1 MSHFPRPLLFW
12 SYMKHL
18 ALLLALTGLLFSL
31 PQTLRADPVK
41 MDNAIELLRQA
52 KDSTTP
58 LPLLEKALADLK
70 ESKPTPKGTAAVN
83 RKKAAGLEA
92 AGKEHKQ
99 KAVEAVEEAIKT
111 AKEGGDVKPKIEHAI
126 AEVHSLADLK
136 N

>member
-1 MSHFPRPLLFW
+1 MKRFALLF
-12 SYMKHL
+12 
-18 ALLLALTGLLFSL
+18 ALFALVITV
-31 PQTLRADPVK
+31 PQTLRAEPVK
-41 MDNAIELLRQA
+41 MDNAIDLLRQA

-70 ESKPTPKGTAAVN
+70 ESKPTPRGTAAVG

-92 AGKEHKQ
+92 AGHEHKQ
-99 KAVEAVEEAIKT
+99 KAVVAVEDAIKT